1 MPNFSNFTCRVL
13 RPLSLVAVVVALGAC
28 TTADDQGYGSALGI
42 YRPDVL
48 QGNVVT
54 AEQVALL
61 KVGMSR
67 AQVTRLMGTPLLK
80 SAFHAERWDYV
91 FSRLSADAP
100 GQKRRLSLWFEGDLL
115 ARFEGDEM
123 PTEAKFVDSI
133 AKPLDV
139 SEPVKLQATAEELE
153 AFKAKTPV
161 APAPPSTPAVAAP
174 KAYPPLNA
182 EVTK

>member
-1 MPNFSNFTCRVL
+1 
-13 RPLSLVAVVVALGAC
+13 
-28 TTADDQGYGSALGI
+28 
-42 YRPDVL
+42 
-48 QGNVVT
+48 
-54 AEQVALL
+54 
-61 KVGMSR
+61 
-67 AQVTRLMGTPLLK
+67 
-80 SAFHAERWDYV
+80 
-91 FSRLSADAP
+91 
-100 GQKRRLSLWFEGDLL
+100 
-115 ARFEGDEM
+115 M